1 MTEEE
6 FYKICCLCYGMGWF
20 WQTIKATFKDEIS
33 QIGETAAFEIYN
45 RARATTPKYWKPPQ
59 SLLG

>member
-20 WQTIKATFKDEIS
+20 WQTIKATFKAEIS

-45 RARATTPKYWKPPQ
+45 RARVTTPKYW
-59 SLLG
+59 